1 MQLLATKTSLLFR
14 SLDKSTKQELKEG
27 AHDASNHFQTKYL
40 FSRLTSFW
48 NYNIVTKWSSSSR
61 CSTASSTRSS
71 SRSSCQVP
79 PPPPNWHIQ
88 IHLLRNQSTQICRYF
103 RVVKIAVNYYMV
115 FREDKD
121 KEGIVLN
128 VKIHLCIYFSQQ
140 TLLRI
145 QKFYKSIK

>member
-79 PPPPNWHIQ
+79 PPPPHWHIQ
-88 IHLLRNQSTQICRYF
+88 IHLLRNQSNQICRYF
-103 RVVKIAVNYYMV
+103 QSGKNCSNYYMV
-115 FREDKD
+115 FRED

>member
-61 CSTASSTRSS
+61 CSTASSTQSS

-79 PPPPNWHIQ
+79 PPPPHWHIQ
-88 IHLLRNQSTQICRYF
+88 IHLLRNQSNQICRYF
-103 RVVKIAVNYYMV
+103 QSGKNCSKILYLV
-115 FREDKD
+115 FRED